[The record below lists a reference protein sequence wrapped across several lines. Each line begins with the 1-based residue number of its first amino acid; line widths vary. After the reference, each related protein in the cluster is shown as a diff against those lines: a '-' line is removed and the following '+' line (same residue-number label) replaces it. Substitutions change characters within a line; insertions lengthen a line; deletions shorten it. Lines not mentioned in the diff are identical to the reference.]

1 MDSHGLTLDAPVGGL
16 CFRRDDNVW
25 AAEGE
30 GRSRFPEGMTERNA
44 NANANAK
51 AKAKAEAEAE
61 AEAGPCGMTARKAR
75 AKTRV
80 SAVRKSCALR
90 LGLEGG

>member
-30 GRSRFPEGMTERNA
+30 GRSRFPEGMTER
-44 NANANAK
+44 
-51 AKAKAEAEAE
+51 
-61 AEAGPCGMTARKAR
+61 KAR
-75 AKTRV
+75 ARNTRTV
-80 SAVRKSCALR
+80 ARSLAGTWGWAAESGEKFGGVDGGN
-90 LGLEGG
+90 GLEEGCW

>member
-44 NANANAK
+44 NANA
-51 AKAKAEAEAE
+51 KAKAEAEAE
-61 AEAGPCGMTARKAR
+61 AEAGFGLGGRACEPIHHAKGAR
-75 AKTRV
+75 
-80 SAVRKSCALR
+80 
-90 LGLEGG
+90 

>member
-1 MDSHGLTLDAPVGGL
+1 MTLDAPVGGL

-44 NANANAK
+44 KANAK
-51 AKAKAEAEAE
+51 AKAKAKAKAEAK
-61 AEAGPCGMTARKAR
+61 AEAGFGLGGRACEPTHHAKGAR
-75 AKTRV
+75 
-80 SAVRKSCALR
+80 
-90 LGLEGG
+90 

>member
-16 CFRRDDNVW
+16 RFRRDDNVW

-44 NANANAK
+44 NANA
-51 AKAKAEAEAE
+51 KAKAEAEAE
-61 AEAGPCGMTARKAR
+61 AEAGFGLGGRACEPIHHAKGAR
-75 AKTRV
+75 
-80 SAVRKSCALR
+80 
-90 LGLEGG
+90 

>member
-1 MDSHGLTLDAPVGGL
+1 MDSHGLTLDALVGGL

-44 NANANAK
+44 NAKAK

-61 AEAGPCGMTARKAR
+61 AKAKAKAKAGFGLGGRACEPTHHAKGAR
-75 AKTRV
+75 
-80 SAVRKSCALR
+80 
-90 LGLEGG
+90 